1 MGKGVIMEQEYL
13 TPITKRALRIR
24 ELVQAAYKAD
34 EWDEIDRIL
43 ADIDKVADS
52 LTAW

>member
-1 MGKGVIMEQEYL
+1 MEQEYQ

-24 ELVQAAYKAD
+24 ELVQAAYETD
-34 EWDEIDRIL
+34 EWDEIDHIL
-43 ADIDKVADS
+43 STIDKVADS